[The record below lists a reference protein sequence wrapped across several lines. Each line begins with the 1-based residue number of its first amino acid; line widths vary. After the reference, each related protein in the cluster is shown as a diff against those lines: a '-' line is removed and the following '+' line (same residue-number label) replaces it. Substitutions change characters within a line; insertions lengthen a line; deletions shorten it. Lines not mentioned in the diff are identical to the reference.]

1 MRLGPGVVLLWQSP
15 RDDHETTLHQGQ
27 MMDLGL
33 KDVHILVTG
42 RSIHRASGGIGVLLI
57 EGLETVRTYAGT
69 GWFMNKCLPE
79 FMLSY
84 RTWSQSFGALH
95 YQPFRRFADLTNES
109 SVSQMFSNHEDQP
122 DFGPVQIVVI
132 NHGIWPTTDAPIA
145 AMSLDRWNHT
155 IDTNLTSSFLVAR
168 EYLRQL
174 SSAPEELK
182 AKANIVFIGSTAGKY
197 GEAGHADYAATKSAM
212 MYGLTMSLKN
222 EIVKIAPKGRV
233 NCIAPGWVKTPMAE
247 ETLRDAA
254 FVQRA
259 LATTPLKKV
268 AEARD
273 IANQIALISSP
284 TVSGHVS
291 GQVLM
296 VDGGMEGRLL
306 NVPSDF

>member
-1 MRLGPGVVLLWQSP
+1 MLNMEPKFRRTSLPTISP
-15 RDDHETTLHQGQ
+15 LRD
-27 MMDLGL
+27 
-33 KDVHILVTG
+33 
-42 RSIHRASGGIGVLLI
+42 LI
-57 EGLETVRTYAGT
+57 EVVGSASVRAI
-69 GWFMNKCLPE
+69 
-79 FMLSY
+79 
-84 RTWSQSFGALH
+84 Q
-95 YQPFRRFADLTNES
+95 ADLTNES